1 MNKWEI
7 VDELS
12 RTNTVEKI
20 IYKLLPASKNRFDC
34 PDDLVQDIYVLLL
47 EKDDKLII
55 DLYNKGEL
63 GFYLLKIARNQLLS
77 ANSPYSTKYIKLG
90 AQSDDLTQAANTIF
104 EEDRRRVC

>member
-1 MNKWEI
+1 MTKWEI

-12 RTNTVEKI
+12 RSNTVEKI

-63 GFYLLKIARNQLLS
+63 GYYLLKIARNQLLS
-77 ANSPYSTKYIKLG
+77 VNSPYYTKYIKFRS
-90 AQSDDLTQAANTIF
+90 QSDDLTQAANTIF
-104 EEDRRRVC
+104 EEDRRRVY